1 MDLLGPCTNK
11 CLSDCLC
18 SCKDRA
24 SERHRPNARKKK
36 IRTSPFVTIARL
48 CGCVLPTMDPVS
60 LSTIKDRRI
69 LAIPGIHF
77 FDAHRLQPQL
87 LQAPALQLPLRT
99 SNLAGPE
106 AAGEAVED
114 PSSDEER
121 ATTDGET
128 DVAKVLEDAD
138 LPPEKPWCPPGCT
151 AHIPWTTLAMH
162 HSVVSWIH

>member
-24 SERHRPNARKKK
+24 SERYRPNARKKK
-36 IRTSPFVTIARL
+36 IRTSPFVTITRL

-77 FDAHRLQPQL
+77 LMPIGCNPSSYRPQPYNFHSVRVIWQDPKRLVRLWKIPRRMKSEPPLMVKLMWRRYLKMEIFLLRSRGAHRGAQL
-87 LQAPALQLPLRT
+87 TFLGLLWP
-99 SNLAGPE
+99 
-106 AAGEAVED
+106 
-114 PSSDEER
+114 
-121 ATTDGET
+121 
-128 DVAKVLEDAD
+128 
-138 LPPEKPWCPPGCT
+138 CI
-151 AHIPWTTLAMH
+151 IP
-162 HSVVSWIH
+162 